1 MISLCKKAGRKLAML
16 ARLSKFMSFKQ
27 KRILMKTS
35 VESQFRYH
43 PLIWMFHG
51 KKVNSKTNH
60 LQERIYDYIASFKIH
75 HKNIQSLAIELF
87 NVENEIANTIL
98 CDIFPLRCI
107 DYNLRSQT
115 DFFVSSVSTT
125 QFVRE

>member
-1 MISLCKKAGRKLAML
+1 
-16 ARLSKFMSFKQ
+16 
-27 KRILMKTS
+27 
-35 VESQFRYH
+35 
-43 PLIWMFHG
+43 MFHG
-51 KKVNSKTNH
+51 KKVNSKINH
-60 LQERIYDYIASFKIH
+60 LQERICNDYIASFKIH
-75 HKNIQSLAIELF
+75 NKNIQSLVIELF

-125 QFVRE
+125 QFVSE